1 MDLTDLPGFKAE
13 QKFHDVG
20 RICLTFV
27 LRQDGI
33 FQHDVLEKLKENGHT
48 IASDAF
54 NKFITGKSKKARWL
68 EGTWETIKA
77 LYPTHLRNAFEAY
90 EDPTLRK
97 SALARELDKFIN
109 PEPDYNRTDKKT
121 LKRLEGDWTVYRRY
135 FKRPNTECMILA
147 LKCRVDDDPRKF
159 SLTTVFNTNNKTR
172 TDIAEGQIIIHGEAL
187 TFFGRMAKRQAI
199 SIMSVDG
206 SAADDKKAPFEVL
219 SGSMMVQ
226 SKSGMP
232 FCTPIVM
239 YRNEP
244 GEVTEPGTLL
254 ISDMKQDRKYD
265 DILQVMDQGFVH
277 WAPKI

>member
-1 MDLTDLPGFKAE
+1 MNLELPDFKAE
-13 QKFHDVG
+13 QKFHDVA
-20 RICLTFV
+20 RICLRLVEREDGVFQ
-27 LRQDGI
+27 QDI
-33 FQHDVLEKLKENGHT
+33 REKLNESG
-48 IASDAF
+48 IGISSDAF
-54 NKFITGKSKKARWL
+54 NKFMTGKSKKARWL
-68 EGTWETIKA
+68 EGKWATIKA
-77 LYPTHLRNAFEAY
+77 LYEQQLSDAFEAY
-90 EDPTLRK
+90 EEPTLRK
-97 SALARELDKFIN
+97 SALARELDKFVN
-109 PEPDYNRTDKKT
+109 PEPDYNRNDTKT

-135 FKRPNTECMILA
+135 FKRPTTECMALA
-147 LKCRVDDDPRKF
+147 LKCRVDDDLRKF
-159 SLTTVFNTNNKTR
+159 SLTTVFNSNNKIR

-199 SIMSVDG
+199 SIMSLDG

-244 GEVTEPGTLL
+244 GEVTEPGTML
-254 ISDMKQDRKYD
+254 ISDMQKDRKFD

-277 WAPKI
+277 WAPKIY